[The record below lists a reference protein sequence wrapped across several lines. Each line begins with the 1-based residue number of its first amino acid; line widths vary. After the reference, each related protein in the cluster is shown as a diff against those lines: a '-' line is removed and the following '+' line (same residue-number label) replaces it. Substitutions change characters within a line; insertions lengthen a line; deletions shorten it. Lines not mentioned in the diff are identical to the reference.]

1 MRMRACGRTLTPFL
15 LCVEISNEK
24 NKVILWF
31 GAEIAVIF
39 TALMKIRWQFSCIFF
54 FFVVAKCFE
63 TEINVFIMS
72 SRFKLYD
79 F

>member
-54 FFVVAKCFE
+54 FFCRSEMFRNRNQCVYYV
-63 TEINVFIMS
+63 I
-72 SRFKLYD
+72 
-79 F
+79 